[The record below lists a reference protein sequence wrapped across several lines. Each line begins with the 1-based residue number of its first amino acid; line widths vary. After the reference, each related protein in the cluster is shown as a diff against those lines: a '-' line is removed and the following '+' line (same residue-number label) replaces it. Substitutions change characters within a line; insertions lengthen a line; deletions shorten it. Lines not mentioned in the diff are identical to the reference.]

1 MLCILE
7 AHCVVEAK
15 LPNNVP
21 CLGTRADVHVY
32 IADSH
37 QTVEFGLYVATI
49 DHFQVTH
56 FCVLS
61 AGWPAYLLNS

>member
-1 MLCILE
+1 
-7 AHCVVEAK
+7 
-15 LPNNVP
+15 
-21 CLGTRADVHVY
+21 
-32 IADSH
+32 
-37 QTVEFGLYVATI
+37 VATI